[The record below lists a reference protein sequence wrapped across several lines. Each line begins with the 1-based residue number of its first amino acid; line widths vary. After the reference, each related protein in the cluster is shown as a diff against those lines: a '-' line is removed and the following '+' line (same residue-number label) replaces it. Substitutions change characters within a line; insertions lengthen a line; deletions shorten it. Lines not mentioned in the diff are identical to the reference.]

1 MDIIMPQLGETVL
14 EGVITTWYKKPGE
27 AVAADES
34 LFEVETDKVSTDI
47 PSPVP
52 GVVRE
57 ILVDV
62 GVAVKV
68 GTRLAVIETSS
79 GAAGAVGRESGA
91 AGFVVGPAAVQ
102 LSSVRLAARLD
113 RNAAR
118 KLSPVVR
125 RLLAEAGLTPDR
137 VQGSGRDGRITKE
150 DVLARIDGG
159 PRQVARVD
167 RASLQPQS
175 QTVTHVDHT
184 PAQPQAATHV
194 DQTSAQ
200 LQAATHADR
209 TSAQLQTP
217 MHVDHA
223 PSPPQTLSSDDRVV
237 PLNKI
242 RRATAAHMVRSV
254 AVSPHTLQAVE
265 VDFHNVDRARNA
277 KGADW
282 KATEG
287 FALSYLPFVCAATC
301 EALAEFP
308 LINASFGHDAL
319 IVHRRVNL
327 GIAVDLGFEG
337 LLVPVLRDANHKNVR
352 GLARE
357 IQGLVRK
364 ARNNTLVP
372 DELSGGTYTISNS
385 GSFGTLITA
394 PIINQPQVAILS
406 LDGVHKKP
414 TVIEGPDG
422 EAIAIRPI
430 GVLAQSFD
438 HRAFDGA
445 YSAAFL
451 RRLKQA
457 LETRNWR
464 NELT

>member
-175 QTVTHVDHT
+175 QTVTHVD
-184 PAQPQAATHV
+184 
-194 DQTSAQ
+194 QTSAQ

-337 LLVPVLRDANHKNVR
+337 LLVPVLRDANHKNLR

-357 IQGLVRK
+357 IHTLVRK

>member
-34 LFEVETDKVSTDI
+34 LFEVETDKVSTAI

-57 ILVDV
+57 ILVEV

-68 GTRLAVIETSS
+68 GTRLAVVETAAE
-79 GAAGAVGRESGA
+79 AAGSAGRETA
-91 AGFVVGPAAVQ
+91 AAVSAVVPDAVQ
-102 LSSVRLAARLD
+102 HPSVRSSAGLSPQGVSSLVARSG
-113 RNAAR
+113 RHAGR

-125 RLLAEAGLTPDR
+125 RLLAESGLTPDR

-150 DVLARIDGG
+150 DVLARMNGASAH
-159 PRQVARVD
+159 AR
-167 RASLQPQS
+167 
-175 QTVTHVDHT
+175 T
-184 PAQPQAATHV
+184 
-194 DQTSAQ
+194 
-200 LQAATHADR
+200 ATHAVH
-209 TSAQLQTP
+209 TP
-217 MHVDHA
+217 VQPQI
-223 PSPPQTLSSDDRVV
+223 PSPDDRVV

-277 KGADW
+277 KGTEW

-287 FALSYLPFVCAATC
+287 FALTYLPFVCAATC

-308 LINASFGHDAL
+308 LINASFGDDAL
-319 IVHRRVNL
+319 IVHRRINL

-337 LLVPVLRDANHKNVR
+337 LLVPILRDANHKNVR

-357 IQGLVRK
+357 IHTLVKK

-422 EAIAIRPI
+422 DAIAIRPI

>member
-34 LFEVETDKVSTDI
+34 LFEVETDKVSTAI

-57 ILVDV
+57 ILVDT

-68 GTRLAVIETSS
+68 GTRLAVIETSVEVA
-79 GAAGAVGRESGA
+79 GTMGRGDATAASAVA
-91 AGFVVGPAAVQ
+91 PAAVQ
-102 LSSVRLAARLD
+102 LSSARTPARLPSLAARLSPQGIPSLTARSD

-118 KLSPVVR
+118 RLSPVVR
-125 RLLAEAGLTPDR
+125 RLLAESGLTPDQ
-137 VQGSGRDGRITKE
+137 VQGSGRDGRITRE
-150 DVLARIDGG
+150 DVLARIGG
-159 PRQVARVD
+159 AARQVTRMDQTPALQTTTHAD
-167 RASLQPQS
+167 RA
-175 QTVTHVDHT
+175 
-184 PAQPQAATHV
+184 PAQPQAA
-194 DQTSAQ
+194 A
-200 LQAATHADR
+200 
-209 TSAQLQTP
+209 
-217 MHVDHA
+217 
-223 PSPPQTLSSDDRVV
+223 SPDDRVV

-265 VDFHNVDRARNA
+265 VDFHNVDRARSA

-308 LINASFGHDAL
+308 LINASFGNDAL

-327 GIAVDLGFEG
+327 GVAVDLGFEG

-357 IQGLVRK
+357 IHTLVRK
-364 ARNNTLVP
+364 ARNNMLVP
-372 DELSGGTYTISNS
+372 DELNGGTYTVSNS

-422 EAIAIRPI
+422 DAIAIRPI

>member
-57 ILVDV
+57 ILVDT

-68 GTRLAVIETSS
+68 GTRLAVIETVS
-79 GAAGAVGRESGA
+79 GAAGAVGRERGA
-91 AGFVVGPAAVQ
+91 AGSAVGPAVVQ
-102 LSSVRLAARLD
+102 LSSVGTPVRLPSQGGTSPAARLSPPGIPSLAARSE

-125 RLLAEAGLTPDR
+125 RLLAESGLTPDR

-150 DVLARIDGG
+150 DVLARIGG
-159 PRQVARVD
+159 AAPQVARED
-167 RASLQPQS
+167 RSSTRLQ
-175 QTVTHVDHT
+175 T
-184 PAQPQAATHV
+184 
-194 DQTSAQ
+194 
-200 LQAATHADR
+200 ATHADR
-209 TSAQLQTP
+209 TSAQSQAAA
-217 MHVDHA
+217 HVDYA
-223 PSPPQTLSSDDRVV
+223 PAQPLALSSDDRVV

-308 LINASFGHDAL
+308 LINASFGNDAL
-319 IVHRRVNL
+319 IVHRRINL

-357 IQGLVRK
+357 IHTLVGK

-422 EAIAIRPI
+422 EAIAIHPI